1 MKKVLEW
8 SVLRKVKDVQ
18 MFLRPANYYW
28 KFVKDFTKIVKPLY
42 KNNEKE

>member
-18 MFLRPANYYW
+18 KFLRLANYYW
-28 KFVKDFTKIVKPLY
+28 KFVKNFTKIAKPLY
-42 KNNEKE
+42 KNDEKE